1 MMNPYWPFSGLTR
14 PGALRDR
21 LIVSL
26 DLGGPREALNLVDE
40 LGRVVRTFK
49 VGRLLYRNG
58 GPDFIRELRRRGSEI
73 FLDLKFH
80 DPPGSMCK
88 LAIEAC
94 RLGVRMFD
102 LHPGSRE
109 AMERVR
115 GEVNRVCRGE
125 GLRRPLILAVA
136 MLAGLNH
143 HEPAP
148 AAGAQ
153 GRAVRLARCAA
164 DAALDGVLTSAA
176 ETAAVRSACGRR
188 FLIVTSGF
196 GAQPVWNGA
205 EPGRNGAQ
213 PGWSRWNEGTGP
225 AETMRLGAD
234 YLVIGALAW
243 RAAEPVRAVRELLEE
258 MERGLRSS
266 SRSALELFSS
276 RPI

>member
-1 MMNPYWPFSGLTR
+1 MNPYWPFSGLTR
-14 PGALRDR
+14 PVALRER

-40 LGRVVRTFK
+40 LRRVVRTFK

-58 GPDFIRELRRRGSEI
+58 GPDFIREIRRRGGEV

-80 DPPGSMCK
+80 DTHSSMCK

-102 LHPGSRE
+102 LHPGNRE

-125 GLRRPLILAVA
+125 GLRRPQVLAVA
-136 MLAGLNH
+136 MLAGLNQR
-143 HEPAP
+143 ES
-148 AAGAQ
+148 AAAAQ
-153 GRAVRLARCAA
+153 GCAVQLAKSAA
-164 DAALDGVLTSAA
+164 AAALDGVLTSAA

-188 FLIVTSGF
+188 FLIVSSGF
-196 GAQPVWNGA
+196 GAQPGWNGW
-205 EPGRNGAQ
+205 R
-213 PGWSRWNEGTGP
+213 EGGGP

-234 YLVIGALAW
+234 YLVIGASVW
-243 RAAEPVRAVRELLEE
+243 RAADPLRAMHELVEE
-258 MERGLRSS
+258 LERGLRSAP
-266 SRSALELFSS
+266 RTPRELFSS

>member
-1 MMNPYWPFSGLTR
+1 MNQYWPFAGLTR
-14 PGALRDR
+14 PGPLRDR

-26 DLGGPREALNLVDE
+26 DLGSPREALNLVDE
-40 LGRVVRTFK
+40 LGRAVRLFK

-58 GPDFIRELRRRGSEI
+58 GPDFIREIRRRGGEV

-80 DPPGSMCK
+80 ETSASMCK

-102 LHPGSRE
+102 LHPGSRD

-115 GEVNRVCRGE
+115 TEVNRVCRGE

-143 HEPAP
+143 QEPA
-148 AAGAQ
+148 AAAQ
-153 GRAVRLARCAA
+153 RCAVRLAEYAA

-196 GAQPVWNGA
+196 GAQPGWNG
-205 EPGRNGAQ
+205 
-213 PGWSRWNEGTGP
+213 WSETAGP

-234 YLVIGALAW
+234 YLVIGALVW
-243 RAAEPVRAVRELLEE
+243 RAAEPLRAVRELLEE
-258 MERGLRSS
+258 MERGLRSGP
-266 SRSALELFSS
+266 RAALELFSS
-276 RPI
+276 RPN

>member
-1 MMNPYWPFSGLTR
+1 MMNQYWPFSGLTR

-26 DLGGPREALNLVDE
+26 DLGAPREALNLVDE

-58 GPDFIRELRRRGSEI
+58 GPDFIREIRRRGGEV
-73 FLDLKFH
+73 FLDLKFR
-80 DPPGSMCK
+80 DTLSSMCK
-88 LAIEAC
+88 AAIEAS

-115 GEVNRVCRGE
+115 TEVNRVCRSE

-143 HEPAP
+143 HEPV
-148 AAGAQ
+148 AGAQ
-153 GRAVRLARCAA
+153 GCVVRLARYAA

-188 FLIVTSGF
+188 FLIVSSGF
-196 GAQPVWNGA
+196 GAQPGWNGWS
-205 EPGRNGAQ
+205 EGA
-213 PGWSRWNEGTGP
+213 GP

-234 YLVIGALAW
+234 YLVIGALVW
-243 RAAEPVRAVRELLEE
+243 RAAEPLRAVRELLEE
-258 MERGLRSS
+258 MERGLRSG
-266 SRSALELFSS
+266 SRGALELFSS